1 MQHFIKIILAALV
14 PGAVTGAVAGGI
26 LGWPHAAAGFPW
38 LLLESIRQGLHRT
51 LLGVVVFL
59 FLFEISHRLVRD
71 RLKAGTATAVAAAVA
86 GAPFVA
92 LAGYLLDRARGIRP
106 SELLEPYALK
116 INLGLLAGCA
126 VLYLLICLA
135 LPRWRRAAA
144 AGKPRPWPAVAVGV
158 LLLGLNGT
166 LAIDGAAIDGVA
178 IDGVGREK
186 ARPDVI
192 ILLVD
197 ALRADHLGCYGY
209 GRETTPAIDAL
220 AADGV
225 VFRQAIT
232 QSTFTKSS
240 IASLFTSRYPYQHGV
255 YWGSHR
261 ETPQSITSDVLAG
274 TETTLAEVMREH
286 GYFTAAWI
294 QNSHLRH
301 FMGFAQGFVRY
312 RDQQGSIARIHR
324 SFRPWL
330 RTAATRYPY
339 FAYLHYIDLHDP
351 YRPKPPYDTLFGSY
365 SDVYAGVDFR
375 RWGAYLKAVRE
386 KEQSLS
392 QADVDQ
398 LIAYYDGQL
407 RYIDEQI
414 GRLLGDL
421 RESGLYDDSLIILTA
436 DHGDAFMEH
445 GFISH
450 SSKPYE
456 ELARVPLIV
465 KFPQR
470 GTSDGRPQ
478 RGTSD
483 GRPQRGTSDGRPQRG
498 TSDGRP
504 GGRFRGQTVE
514 PQVRLVDLMPTI
526 LEVVG
531 IEPPEEIVGCSLLP
545 LVRSQGRDPECGYA
559 VIEIAEEDAYPTLAI
574 RTERWKYI
582 HQEKAAD
589 ELYDLVADPGE
600 RHNLISTEEEAA
612 GPLRRLAL
620 ELVAQRPDGEAARIK
635 LDQRLIQELRALG
648 YVDD

>member
-1 MQHFIKIILAALV
+1 
-14 PGAVTGAVAGGI
+14 
-26 LGWPHAAAGFPW
+26 
-38 LLLESIRQGLHRT
+38 
-51 LLGVVVFL
+51 
-59 FLFEISHRLVRD
+59 LFEISHRLVTAR
-71 RLKAGTATAVAAAVA
+71 RKAGTATALAAAVA

-106 SELLEPYALK
+106 SELLDPYALK
-116 INLGLLAGCA
+116 LNLSLLAGCLA
-126 VLYLLICLA
+126 LYLLVCFA
-135 LPRWRRAAA
+135 LPRWRRAVT
-144 AGKPRPWPAVAVGV
+144 AGKPRPWLAVAVGV
-158 LLLGLNGT
+158 LLLGLNSALLFAFDRG
-166 LAIDGAAIDGVA
+166 
-178 IDGVGREK
+178 GREK
-186 ARPDVI
+186 PRVDVL

-220 AADGV
+220 ADDGV

-240 IASLFTSRYPYQHGV
+240 IASLFTARYPYQHGV
-255 YWGSHR
+255 YWGSHK
-261 ETPQSITSDVLAG
+261 ETPQSITSDILPG
-274 TETTLAEVMREH
+274 TETTLAEVMQEH
-286 GYFTAAWI
+286 GYFTAAWV

-312 RDQQGSIARIHR
+312 RDQQGSIARIHH
-324 SFRPWL
+324 SFRRWL
-330 RTAATRYPY
+330 RVPAQRYPY

-375 RWGAYLKAVRE
+375 HWGAYLKAVRE

-421 RESGLYDDSLIILTA
+421 RESGLYEDSLIILTA

-450 SSKPYE
+450 SSTPYE
-456 ELARVPLIV
+456 ELAQVPLIV

-470 GTSDGRPQ
+470 GFPHGGVPE
-478 RGTSD
+478 
-483 GRPQRGTSDGRPQRG
+483 
-498 TSDGRP
+498 
-504 GGRFRGQTVE
+504 GRFRGQVVE
-514 PQVRLVDLMPTI
+514 RQVRLVDLMPTI
-526 LEVVG
+526 LEAVG
-531 IEPPEEIVGCSLLP
+531 ITPPPDIVGCSLLP
-545 LVRSQGRDPECGYA
+545 LVRSQSRDPGCGYA

-600 RHNLISTEEEAA
+600 RHNLISTKEEEA
-612 GPLRRLAL
+612 GPLRQLAL
-620 ELVAQRPDGEAARIK
+620 ELVAQRPTGEAARIE
-635 LDQRLIQELRALG
+635 LNEQLIQELRALG